1 MPNIDRPTKSQI
13 GRIAENQPSLLNL
26 LVAYFVF
33 EWREVRMGSPSHGL
47 DQMGITAVIPDFVDT
62 WGVDRCVHYL
72 LASPDKRDA
81 DGDGFL
87 SVWLREISSEV

>member
-1 MPNIDRPTKSQI
+1 MPNIDKPSTGQI

-33 EWREVRMGSPSHGL
+33 EWQEVRMGSPSHGV
-47 DQMGITAVIPDFVDT
+47 DQVGDNAVIPNFVDM
-62 WGVDRCVHYL
+62 WGIDRCVHYL
-72 LASPDKRDA
+72 LQAPESRDG

-87 SVWLREISSEV
+87 SIWLREISSED